1 MSDANDVST
10 ARKVNAVSIIKLN
23 IRRLLLVL
31 FAAPAIVIGAV
42 LLLPILLDDPALYPS
57 EDEQQRSLI
66 IIAASVVATYV
77 VHRLTRSWSRTATT
91 IIPVVETQHGN

>member
-10 ARKVNAVSIIKLN
+10 APKVNAVSIIKLN

-42 LLLPILLDDPALYPS
+42 LLLPILLDDPALNPS

-66 IIAASVVATYV
+66 MIAASLVATYV
-77 VHRLTRSWSRTATT
+77 VHRLTRSWSRNATT
-91 IIPVVETQHGN
+91 MIPEVETQHGN